1 MNEEQLALALFRDA
15 CELPRGER
23 DAFLASKCGDNR
35 QLRRKI
41 ESMLAWDETDDEGG
55 HEAGIP
61 STVRVALDDLAK
73 QAEAGDTTAALPEI
87 DGYRI
92 VRRIA
97 TGGMGTVYEAHQNH
111 PERRVAIKVANVG
124 GTTSE
129 RSRRFQLEVQLLAR
143 LQHPGIAQILA
154 AGTTSPASGAQP
166 FFVMEYVEGLSLTD
180 YATQHLHSARE
191 QLELMVSVCRAVAFA
206 HSQGVTHRDL
216 KPDNVLVEANGQP
229 KVLDFGVAKVEAAGG
244 FGAATLRTETGR
256 ILGTMG
262 FMAPE
267 QLSGKTDGLGPT
279 ADVYSLGVMIY
290 ELLSGRLPHELSAVT
305 LTQALAVVTTTDAP
319 LLGVVRP
326 QYRGDIEAMVAKALE
341 KDPRHRYTDAGAL
354 QSDLERYLRGEPT
367 LAKPAGPVRRFA
379 KWTRRNPALATAGLG
394 VFLGLGSTTGVLLMK
409 NQEVRAALDEN
420 QLLLDNAQVK
430 LARQDADTL
439 WPARVEKAE
448 ALQRWLDNNHELVG
462 RAGPHRAA
470 LQQLRDQAGTLA
482 TKRWTFADPLLQLR
496 HDRLEELVRGLEDL
510 ANDTALFS
518 QVEARLSLAR
528 NIAIKTVDDRQADW
542 DAAIARI
549 RHNPKYAGL
558 VLTPQVGLVPLG
570 EDPDSHL
577 EEFLHFETHSGP
589 IPSAKNGARETLS
602 FDHGVPGTGTGIVF
616 VLIPGG
622 KFWMGSQ
629 SEDPNGRNYDPKAT
643 DPKTHSALG
652 EHETEI
658 GAFFLSKYEMTGQQ
672 WRSAAGTNP
681 SQFKTSPLQP
691 VERVNWHECT
701 SLLAR
706 LGLMLPKVE
715 QWEYA
720 AREGVEEN
728 PPFWWTGND
737 EASLEG
743 KENVFEQVSMKANR
757 SWEQM
762 TGESPAKW
770 RDPKKEQRL
779 IDDRPGPA
787 PVGSYAANK
796 FGLYDMGGNVTEW
809 CSSEVPGWK
818 VGRLCRGGNYR
829 RKTFWARSTACTP
842 CEVTHATEELG
853 LRPARAI
860 DPKPAR

>member
-1 MNEEQLALALFRDA
+1 MNEERLALALFRDA

-61 STVRVALDDLAK
+61 STVRIALDNLAK

-97 TGGMGTVYEAHQNH
+97 TGGMGTVYEAHQDH
-111 PERRVAIKVANVG
+111 PERRVAIKVASVG

-394 VFLGLGSTTGVLLMK
+394 VFLGLGSTTVVLLMK
-409 NQEVRAALDEN
+409 NQEVR
-420 QLLLDNAQVK
+420 
-430 LARQDADTL
+430 
-439 WPARVEKAE
+439 E
-448 ALQRWLDNNHELVG
+448 ALAEYDLLADSKQLERLLTGEKTLAPACIEMVPRIEGWLSGYQVIADRFEEYKASRDRIRISAGSLVG
-462 RAGPHRAA
+462 NNWVFTDFA
-470 LQQLRDQAGTLA
+470 LQLKYDVLASLVTSLEAQRRDGLV
-482 TKRWTFADPLLQLR
+482 KRVQ
-496 HDRLEELVRGLEDL
+496 DRLE
-510 ANDTALFS
+510 
-518 QVEARLSLAR
+518 LSR
-528 NIAIKTVDDRQADW
+528 CIEEKTITSRIKDW
-542 DAAIARI
+542 DAAIDRI
-549 RHNPKYAGL
+549 RDPDSKYHGL
-558 VLTPQVGLVPLG
+558 VLEPQLGLVPLG
-570 EDPDSHL
+570 RDPDTGL
-577 EEFLHFETHSGP
+577 EEFLHFETHTGD

-743 KENVFEQVSMKANR
+743 KENVFEQVSMEANW